1 MGKPTFDLPYCV
13 VMRGLGAIL
22 SGDVVI
28 QYGWS
33 DEGIK
38 S

>member
-13 VMRGLGAIL
+13 AMVLRGAIRVVVL
-22 SGDVVI
+22 VI